1 MGSSDVQ
8 VSPIKPRPG
17 IFEAVLVTE
26 DNKEAV
32 KQWVGKDCGEHYQLF
47 HIGDRVVKKSSGSVE
62 ILEPEDFFAQYES
75 IL

>member
-1 MGSSDVQ
+1 MGPSDVQ
-8 VSPIKPRPG
+8 VRLVEPRPA

-32 KQWVGKDCGEHYQLF
+32 KKWLSKDCGESYQLF
-47 HIGDRVVKKSSGSVE
+47 HLGDWVVKKSSGSIE
-62 ILEPEDFFAQYES
+62 ILEPDNFFAQYKS

>member
-1 MGSSDVQ
+1 MGPSDVQ
-8 VSPIKPRPG
+8 VSLIKPRPG

-26 DNKEAV
+26 DNKGAV
-32 KQWVGKDCGEHYQLF
+32 KQWVSKDCGEHYQLF
-47 HIGDRVVKKSSGSVE
+47 HIGDWVVKKSSSNVE

>member
-1 MGSSDVQ
+1 MGRSDVQ
-8 VSPIKPRPG
+8 VSLVKPRPA

-32 KQWVGKDCGEHYQLF
+32 EQWVSKDCGESYRLF
-47 HIGDRVVKKSSGSVE
+47 HLGDWVVKKTSGSVE

>member
-1 MGSSDVQ
+1 MGASDVQ
-8 VSPIKPRPG
+8 VRLIKPRPA

-32 KQWVGKDCGEHYQLF
+32 KQWVSKDCGESYKLF
-47 HIGDRVVKKSSGSVE
+47 RIGDWVVKKSSGSVE
-62 ILEPEDFFAQYES
+62 ILDPEDFFAQYDS

>member
-1 MGSSDVQ
+1 MGPSDVQ
-8 VSPIKPRPG
+8 VRLVEPRPA

-32 KQWVGKDCGEHYQLF
+32 KQWVSKDCGESYQLF
-47 HIGDRVVKKSSGSVE
+47 HLGDWVVKKSSGNIE
-62 ILEPEDFFAQYES
+62 ILEPDDFFAQYKS